1 MNTAATPF
9 SDAYEEIECRIAD
22 IIESAGVK
30 VSVHSSAELVKDKD
44 DDKWL
49 HDVWTVV
56 IDKPASGKSP
66 LMVKYRT
73 GIGHRVSLA
82 ALQKQK
88 KQEQLKGY
96 KHPQKFIKANH
107 FCYEVAG
114 ARKGTFGDFQWLKV
128 PKVSSV
134 LHSLIMDAQA
144 GSETFEDFCSNY
156 GYDTDSRRAL
166 EMYLECQKTS
176 HDLRRFFNGG
186 HMADMEEI
194 LRDY

>member
-1 MNTAATPF
+1 MNTTATPF

-44 DDKWL
+44 DDGWL

-66 LMVKYRT
+66 MMVKYRT
-73 GIGHRVSLA
+73 GIGHRVGLGTM
-82 ALQKQK
+82 QTQK
-88 KQEQLKGY
+88 KQERLKDY
-96 KHPQKFIKANH
+96 KHPQKFIQANH
-107 FCYEVAG
+107 FCWEATNAKRRHY
-114 ARKGTFGDFQWLKV
+114 GDHQWLKV
-128 PKVSSV
+128 PKVSAV

-166 EMYLECQKTS
+166 EMYLECQKYGNE
-176 HDLRRFFNGG
+176 LRRFFNGG